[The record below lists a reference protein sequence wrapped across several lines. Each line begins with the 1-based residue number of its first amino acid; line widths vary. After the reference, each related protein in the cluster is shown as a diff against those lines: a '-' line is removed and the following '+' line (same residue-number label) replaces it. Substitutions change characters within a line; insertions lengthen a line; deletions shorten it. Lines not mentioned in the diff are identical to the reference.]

1 MRNEIIKLS
10 ENVINQIA
18 AGEVIERPASV
29 VKELLENSIDA
40 SSSKIKIYILGSGR
54 DSIKVIDDGIGI
66 NEKQLVLALERH
78 ATSKL
83 DSSDLTKI
91 NFLGFRGEAL
101 PSIASISDF
110 LISSAKK
117 ESENAWELNSFYGN
131 LGKLKPSGIKEGTS
145 IQVKGLFK
153 HTPARLKF
161 LKTDRTE
168 TAMIIDMVKKQSIVN
183 SNIAFQLFID
193 GVEYFNYVSHSN
205 NKLEKRISDVIGEE
219 FYNNSIAIE
228 NSRGDA
234 SIKGL
239 IGIPTYSKGSGRSQ
253 YIYVNGR
260 PVSDRLITGAIR
272 GAYSDY
278 LPRNRFPILSIF
290 IDVDP
295 RNLDVNVHPNK
306 AEVRF
311 EEEQNVR
318 ALIVGSIKKAL
329 VTAGLKTSNVNSE
342 RIVKAL
348 KNKIATN
355 SNMNNYFSRENIEK
369 NNPILPPESSIN
381 ENLDL
386 ESGNFL
392 PSGKIHEIQNIDN
405 DYPLGSAVA
414 QIHKN
419 YIVSQTLDGLI
430 LIDQHA
436 AHERIVY
443 EEIKNAVFGKPLKSQ
458 AMLIP
463 EIIELDEISISA
475 LSEHMDEFKKFGLL
489 FDVNDSKSII
499 VNGTPDLLGEVNISK
514 LLKDLSENI
523 VNENNAQ
530 SLNDLLNEV
539 CSAMACHGSVRAGR
553 ELDIKEMNALLRK
566 MEITPNS
573 GQCNHGRPTYVKL
586 QLFDIENIFG
596 RR

>member
-1 MRNEIIKLS
+1 MGTFLADGDVLKDEIIKLPDKI
-10 ENVINQIA
+10 INQIA
-18 AGEVIERPASV
+18 AGEVIERPSSV
-29 VKELLENSIDA
+29 VKELIENSIDA
-40 SSSKIKIYILGSGR
+40 KSKNIKIFISGSGR
-54 DSIKVIDDGIGI
+54 ESIKVIDDGNGV
-66 NEKQLVLALERH
+66 NKKQLEVALERH

-83 DSSDLTKI
+83 DANNLTKI
-91 NFLGFRGEAL
+91 SFLGFRGEAL
-101 PSIASISDF
+101 PSIASISNF
-110 LISSAKK
+110 LISSIK
-117 ESENAWELNSFYGN
+117 EGSRQGWELGSFFGK
-131 LGKLKPSGIKEGTS
+131 LGKLKPSAIKKGTS
-145 IQVKGLFK
+145 VEVRSLFK
-153 HTPARLKF
+153 QTPARLKF

-436 AHERIVY
+436 AHERLVY
-443 EEIKNAVFGKPLKSQ
+443 EKMK
-458 AMLIP
+458 
-463 EIIELDEISISA
+463 SA
-475 LSEHMDEFKKFGLL
+475 LDAEGQDPRGPPVHVAPCQVVVAVAGQPGVVDPGDARVGFQ
-489 FDVNDSKSII
+489 I
-499 VNGTPDLLGEVNISK
+499 LG
-514 LLKDLSENI
+514 D
-523 VNENNAQ
+523 
-530 SLNDLLNEV
+530 
-539 CSAMACHGSVRAGR
+539 
-553 ELDIKEMNALLRK
+553 AL
-566 MEITPNS
+566 
-573 GQCNHGRPTYVKL
+573 GVVADAHHA
-586 QLFDIENIFG
+586 
-596 RR
+596 